1 MTHIILKDGKPSLL
15 YTFTKDAPGQYIPGV
30 AARDLTDEDWASYSE
45 DQRAALERESKRKDG
60 AYKKVGTTPHLH
72 GKDPEPVEVD
82 LATEP
87 EPAPVPAETSGKKE

>member
-30 AARDLTDEDWASYSE
+30 AARDLTDEDWASYSD

-60 AYKKVGTTPHLH
+60 AYKKVGTIPTIH
-72 GKDPEPVEVD
+72 GKDPEPV
-82 LATEP
+82 
-87 EPAPVPAETSGKKE
+87 PAATSGEKDS